1 MHSAQ
6 TGYFPVFGTSGS
18 PFTPLPGKG
27 DSKESQPAKPESS
40 SNVVSSTM
48 EDCDDKSGIKLEA
61 GLGAGQPR
69 SPALTSRL
77 FNWLGEALVKLPVKA
92 RIIIRTYSRST
103 LVCCCCLD
111 S

>member
-1 MHSAQ
+1 MFARFVALLTLDEHRVEAGRNGCCPCLHH
-6 TGYFPVFGTSGS
+6 TR
-18 PFTPLPGKG
+18 
-27 DSKESQPAKPESS
+27 E
-40 SNVVSSTM
+40 
-48 EDCDDKSGIKLEA
+48 EA